1 MVQKELELIEDSM
14 AFSICVK
21 EPLQSGI
28 IEFLKAP
35 SKRIRLVLP
44 ILYLKS
50 LGEEI
55 TSKHIKFF
63 SALEIIHNASLI
75 HDDIIDE
82 SAYRRGERTVSNEF
96 GNKLGVISGD
106 YLLSVAIEII
116 LSLESVE
123 VLSNILKTIK
133 NMCLGEINQNYERFK
148 IGSIDNYINKSKN
161 KTAYLFESALVCPLL
176 LCSKNYNVSNA
187 SDFGLNFGIAF
198 QIRDDLLNI
207 MSIDDSKPSS
217 NDILEGIYN
226 APVISSGGEENLS
239 SGIEKTRLLLNNYIN
254 NAKDALSILPQN
266 EYKTAL
272 IEISELLEND

>member
-1 MVQKELELIEDSM
+1 MVQKELELIEDSISS
-14 AFSICVK
+14 SIGVK
-21 EPLQSGI
+21 EPLQSAI

-35 SKRIRLVLP
+35 SKKIRLVLP

-82 SAYRRGERTVSNEF
+82 STYRRGERTISNEF

-116 LSLESVE
+116 LSLESVK

-133 NMCLGEINQNYERFK
+133 NMCIGEINQNYERFK
-148 IGSIDNYINKSKN
+148 IGSIDNYIDKSKN

-176 LCSKNYNVSNA
+176 LCAKDYYASGA

-207 MSIDDSKPSS
+207 MNIDDSKPSS
-217 NDILEGIYN
+217 NDISEGIYN
-226 APVISSGGEENLS
+226 APVIYSGGVENLS

-254 NAKDALSILPQN
+254 NAKDTLSILPQN

-272 IEISELLEND
+272 IEISELLKDV